1 MKRKRVLMLAA
12 VFIFFLMLP
21 CLSAAQGI
29 PPVVS
34 TGWLEENL
42 SKVTVLDVRKV
53 EEYKAGHIP
62 NAVNVFYGSWAMKK
76 GELLNELPADD
87 DLRDVLSAA
96 GIEDSTLVVVVGKTD
111 APTDRVD
118 ATRVAWTLK
127 YAGVE
132 NVALL
137 SGGYN
142 KWVKDRKAVST
153 EVVKPRAKTY
163 RGKFNKG
170 VLVKKND
177 VIARL
182 GEAVIVDVRETEFF
196 EGKKKLPFVEK
207 LGRIK
212 GAVNL
217 PTSLMYEK
225 DASYKSKDEL
235 AALATKAVG
244 TDLSKEIIL
253 YCDTGKFCTAWW
265 FMLGE
270 LLGYKNVKV
279 YDGSMMEWAK
289 DPAAPI
295 EQP

>member
-1 MKRKRVLMLAA
+1 MKRKRMLILAA
-12 VFIFFLMLP
+12 GLIFLLLLP
-21 CLSAAQGI
+21 CISVAQGI
-29 PPVVS
+29 EPVVS

-42 SKVTVLDVRKV
+42 AKVTVLDVRKV

-62 NAVNVFYGSWAMKK
+62 DAINVFYGSWAVKK

-87 DLRDVLSAA
+87 DLRDVLSSA
-96 GIEDSTLVVVVGKTD
+96 GIADSSWVVVVGKTD

-132 NVALL
+132 NVAVL

-142 KWVKDRKAVST
+142 KWASDGKAVST
-153 EVVKPRAKTY
+153 EAVKPRSKAY

-170 VLVKKND
+170 ILVKKND
-177 VIARL
+177 VLARL
-182 GEAVIVDVRETEFF
+182 GEAVIVDVREPDFF
-196 EGKKKLPFVEK
+196 NGTKKLPFVEK

-225 DASYKSKDEL
+225 DATYKSKDEL
-235 AALATKAVG
+235 AAIAAKAVG

-265 FMLGE
+265 FMLGD
-270 LLGYKNVKV
+270 LLGYKGVKI

-289 DPAAPI
+289 DPAAPV
-295 EQP
+295 EP

>member
-1 MKRKRVLMLAA
+1 MKRKRMLMLAA
-12 VFIFFLMLP
+12 GFVFLLILP
-21 CLSAAQGI
+21 CLSAAQSI
-29 PPVVS
+29 EPVVS

-42 SKVTVLDVRKV
+42 AKVTVLDVRKV

-62 NAVNVFYGSWAMKK
+62 NAVNVFYGSWAVKK
-76 GELLNELPADD
+76 GDLLNELPADD
-87 DLRDVLSAA
+87 DLRDVLSSA
-96 GIEDSTLVVVVGKTD
+96 GIEGSTRIVVVGKTD

-118 ATRVAWTLK
+118 ATRVAWTLT

-142 KWVKDRKAVST
+142 KWVKDGKAVST
-153 EVVKPRAKTY
+153 EAVKPRAKAY

-170 VLVKKND
+170 ILVKKSD

-182 GEAVIVDVRETEFF
+182 GDAVIVDVREPEFY

-212 GAVNL
+212 GAVSL

-225 DASYKSKDEL
+225 DATYKSRDEL
-235 AALATKAVG
+235 AALAAKAVG
-244 TDLSKEIIL
+244 TDLSREIIL

-265 FMLGE
+265 FMLGD
-270 LLGYKNVKV
+270 LLGYKNAKI

-289 DPAAPI
+289 DPAAPV
-295 EQP
+295 EP